1 MKAQETQKG
10 GVQMSNVQTTEVT
23 PIPGVAQ
30 GTWQIDPAH
39 STIAAVARHMMITK
53 VRGYFHTFSGAV
65 HVGPTL
71 EETSAE
77 ASIDTTSIDTRQD
90 MRDNHLKSPDFLDV
104 ENHPSIDFRS
114 TAIEEAGDGRYRVTG
129 DLTIRG
135 VTKPIVLDAEFGGV
149 NVNPFGKTVAF
160 VSAEA
165 DLDRESYGMTW
176 NQAIESGGVLVSKRF
191 KLELDLQLVKQEAQI
206 V

>member
-1 MKAQETQKG
+1 
-10 GVQMSNVQTTEVT
+10 MSNTTAEVT
-23 PIPGVAQ
+23 AVPGVAQ
-30 GTWQIDPAH
+30 GTWAIDPAH
-39 STIAAVARHMMITK
+39 SSISAVARHMMITK

-71 EETSAE
+71 EETVAE
-77 ASIDTTSIDTRQD
+77 ASIDTTSVDTRQE

-114 TAIEEAGDGRYRVTG
+114 STIEEAGKGRYRVIG

-135 VTKPIVLDAEFGGV
+135 VTKPIVLDAEFSGV

-160 VSAEA
+160 VSAIA
-165 DLDRESYGMTW
+165 DLDRESFGMTW
-176 NQAIESGGVLVSKRF
+176 NQAVESGGVLVSKRF
-191 KLELDLQLVKQEAQI
+191 KLELELQLVKSE
-206 V
+206 

>member
-1 MKAQETQKG
+1 
-10 GVQMSNVQTTEVT
+10 MSNTVTTTETT
-23 PIPGVAQ
+23 PIPGIAQ
-30 GTWQIDPAH
+30 GTWAIDPAH
-39 STIAAVARHMMITK
+39 STIGAVARHMMVTK
-53 VRGYFHTFSGAV
+53 VRGFFHTFSGAV

-71 EETSAE
+71 EETVAE
-77 ASIDTTSIDTRQD
+77 ASIDTASIDTRQE

-104 ENHPSIDFRS
+104 ETHPSIDFRS
-114 TAIEEAGDGRYRVTG
+114 SKIEPAGKDRYRVIG

-135 VTKPIVLDAEFGGV
+135 VTKPIVLEAQFGGV

-165 DLDRESYGMTW
+165 DLDRESFGMTW

-191 KLELDLQLVKQEAQI
+191 KLELELQLVRSEPDSE
-206 V
+206 